1 MLSHKF
7 SGKYLSLF
15 NVKLWTS
22 QILFSKNAPIFILNL
37 TYLLSMT
44 ENVYFS
50 PYVFFDSLSL
60 LCLRP

>member
-37 TYLLSMT
+37 TY
-44 ENVYFS
+44 NVSAVNDRKCLFQS
-50 PYVFFDSLSL
+50 
-60 LCLRP
+60 LCLL